1 MFYFLRF
8 LIFTHLKRFVLIA
21 LNKVFEYEIYV
32 ALLNQKNKKLNPI
45 AEQLTL
51 NKLQHIVKKGL
62 VIGLIHV
69 VGRAKV
75 FYCYAAFILL
85 VSG

>member
-1 MFYFLRF
+1 
-8 LIFTHLKRFVLIA
+8 VL
-21 LNKVFEYEIYV
+21 EYEIHV
-32 ALLNQKNKKLNPI
+32 ALLDQKNKKLNPI
-45 AEQLTL
+45 TEQLTL
-51 NKLQHIVKKGL
+51 DKLHHIVKKGL

-75 FYCYAAFILL
+75 FYCYAAFVLF

>member
-1 MFYFLRF
+1 
-8 LIFTHLKRFVLIA
+8 
-21 LNKVFEYEIYV
+21 V

-51 NKLQHIVKKGL
+51 NKLHHIVKKGL

-75 FYCYAAFILL
+75 FYCYAAFVLL